1 MPMKKNNKGRSG
13 RQTLTQV
20 ALPGDDGGAVWA
32 LVLGH
37 ILAVLLHDVHL
48 HGPALGEAGMAD
60 VAFVGLL
67 TWDTED
73 NSDPPLRGSIPKT
86 LVLPKRHFELKAFLS
101 PNIPFSTPSSY
112 V

>member
-1 MPMKKNNKGRSG
+1 MG
-13 RQTLTQV
+13 
-20 ALPGDDGGAVWA
+20 A
-32 LVLGH
+32 LVLGD

-48 HGPALGEAGMAD
+48 HGPTLGEAGMAD

-73 NSDPPLRGSIPKT
+73 TSDPLLRGSILKT
-86 LVLPKRHFELKAFLS
+86 LVLPKRYLELKAFLS
-101 PNIPFSTPSSY
+101 PNIPFSAPSSY